1 METYDCPFNIK
12 YQVDLNLKNICL
24 VGNSLINRSAVKKR
38 SAIVSFRN
46 GLGDLLYCTEWKALL
61 SY

>member
-24 VGNSLINRSAVKKR
+24 VGNSLIDQLLKKR
-38 SAIVSFRN
+38 LAIVSFRN
-46 GLGDLLYCTEWKALL
+46 GDLLYCTE
-61 SY
+61 

>member
-46 GLGDLLYCTEWKALL
+46 GLGDLLYCTE
-61 SY
+61 